1 MSADVLA
8 RAFACTAAVL
18 AGVSVEDMTRPTPCV
33 SWTVRDLVNH
43 IVGGPDFFA
52 DTVEAGVAPSGAE
65 PPDFT
70 TGDFRAVFDAGAARA
85 VAAFGAQ
92 GAMEKLLKLPFA
104 ELPGADFVFIAAID
118 TFTHGWDLAVAT
130 GQSSD
135 LDPALAQQLLA
146 VATAALPESLR
157 GPDGHAPFG
166 PRIEI
171 ADPAG
176 AADELAAFMGRRP

>member
-18 AGVSVEDMTRPTPCV
+18 AGVSVEDMALPTPCV

-43 IVGGPDFFA
+43 IVGGPDFFV
-52 DTVEAGVAPSGAE
+52 DTVEAEIAPSRAGSQ
-65 PPDFT
+65 DFT
-70 TGDFRAVFDAGAARA
+70 TGDFRAAFDAGAARA
-85 VAAFGAQ
+85 VAAFDAQ
-92 GAMEKLLKLPFA
+92 GAMEKVLKLPFG
-104 ELPGADFVFIAAID
+104 EVPGAAFVFIAAID

-146 VATAALPESLR
+146 VATGALPDSLR
-157 GPDGHAPFG
+157 GPDGQAPFG
-166 PRIEI
+166 PRVEM
-171 ADPAG
+171 ADPVCP
-176 AADELAAFMGRRP
+176 ADELAAFMGRHP